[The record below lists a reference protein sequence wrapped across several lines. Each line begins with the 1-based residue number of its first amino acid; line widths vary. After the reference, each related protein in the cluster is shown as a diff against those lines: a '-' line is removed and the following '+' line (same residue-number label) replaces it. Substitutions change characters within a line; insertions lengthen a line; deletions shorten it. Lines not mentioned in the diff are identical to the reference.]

1 MDYKHWCQ
9 FLSDDEF
16 ELWEVE
22 TLMVCVTGVYDP
34 DIFSDHY
41 GSFREFISGSFTWR
55 NTKQGHD
62 YWRII
67 AHRDV

>member
-16 ELWEVE
+16 KLWEVE
-22 TLMVCVTGVYDP
+22 TLMVYITGVCDP

-41 GSFREFISGSFTWR
+41 GSFREFISGSFTWC

-67 AHRDV
+67 AHRVV